1 MSDNTTA
8 HATDDDP
15 VGGGAAPPRSTPQ
28 QEVEKST
35 KRDSPTELSADKQ
48 NTLKK
53 ETLPH
58 TTVTLTEKPAED
70 TSAHGIRSLVSPPDQ
85 ENHNSK
91 KDSVPS
97 SVPPRLNISNMAS
110 DLDDGLPISSGNLQM
125 SMALKVEMEKTQAS
139 PTMKVSNRASC
150 HIFLRR

>member
-8 HATDDDP
+8 HATDDDSA
-15 VGGGAAPPRSTPQ
+15 GGGAAPPRSTSPEVPQ
-28 QEVEKST
+28 QEVDNST
-35 KRDSPTELSADKQ
+35 KTYPPNLSDNQ
-48 NTLKK
+48 NIKK

-58 TTVTLTEKPAED
+58 TTTTERPSED
-70 TSAHGIRSLVSPPDQ
+70 TSAHGIRSLVFPDQ

-97 SVPPRLNISNMAS
+97 SGPPRLNISNMAS

-125 SMALKVEMEKTQAS
+125 SMALKVAMEKTQAS

>member
-8 HATDDDP
+8 HAIDDDSA
-15 VGGGAAPPRSTPQ
+15 GGGAAPPRSTSPEVPQ
-28 QEVEKST
+28 QEVDKST
-35 KRDSPTELSADKQ
+35 KTDPPNLSDNQ
-48 NTLKK
+48 NKKK
-53 ETLPH
+53 ETLPQ
-58 TTVTLTEKPAED
+58 TTAERPSED
-70 TSAHGIRSLVSPPDQ
+70 TSAHGIRSLVFPDQ

>member
-8 HATDDDP
+8 HATDDDSA
-15 VGGGAAPPRSTPQ
+15 GGRAAPPRSTSPEVPQ
-28 QEVEKST
+28 QEVDKST
-35 KRDSPTELSADKQ
+35 KTDPPNLSD
-48 NTLKK
+48 NNISKK
-53 ETLPH
+53 ETLPQ
-58 TTVTLTEKPAED
+58 TTAETPAGD

-97 SVPPRLNISNMAS
+97 SVPQRLDISNMAS
-110 DLDDGLPISSGNLQM
+110 DLDDGLPTSSGNLQM

>member
-8 HATDDDP
+8 HATDDDSA
-15 VGGGAAPPRSTPQ
+15 GGGAAPPRSTSPEVPQ

-58 TTVTLTEKPAED
+58 TTAEKPTND

-97 SVPPRLNISNMAS
+97 SAPQRLDISNMAS
-110 DLDDGLPISSGNLQM
+110 DLDDGLPTSSGNLQM
-125 SMALKVEMEKTQAS
+125 SMALKVEMS
-139 PTMKVSNRASC
+139 VST
-150 HIFLRR
+150 I